1 MPIHKVEIIPEPEKR
16 TRTIIKTKD
25 IPAFVG
31 NGDISVLCGGCAAIL
46 ISNIFPGQIKR
57 VVIKCP
63 ECGNF
68 NDTTEAC
75 W

>member
-1 MPIHKVEIIPEPEKR
+1 MPIHKAEIIPEPEKR
-16 TRTIIKTKD
+16 TRTVIKKNKS
-25 IPAFVG
+25 PAFIG
-31 NGDISVLCGGCAAIL
+31 SGDISVFCGECEAIL
-46 ISNIFPGQIKR
+46 ISNIFRGQIKR
-57 VVIKCP
+57 IVIKCP